1 MTRDGVAILGIFV
14 ADLAFRA
21 GRLPLI
27 GETIAGSGFAIGPG
41 GKGSNQAVAA
51 ARAGAGVTFI
61 SRIGRDTFGEIALTT
76 WKAEGI
82 RPCVT
87 QTPDTATG
95 AAFIYVHETNGDNA
109 IIVVPGAAGGL
120 CVADVDAAADAIRAA
135 CVFVTQLEQ
144 PADAARRGLEIA
156 RAAGVTTV
164 FNPAPAG
171 SFDHALFAL
180 SDYVVPNETEAEA
193 LTGIA
198 VADIDAARRAGDAL
212 IAKGA
217 GTALVT
223 LGERGALFHN
233 RDISIHI
240 PPFAAGPVV
249 ETTGAGDAFVG
260 GFAAALARGVEPIE
274 AARFGSAA
282 AGISVWRCAAS
293 TAMRKQS
300 RVSRLRRRSRPITWT
315 ARSARGWCGWRSA
328 TTRPAGKNMRGG
340 T

>member
-41 GKGSNQAVAA
+41 GQGSNQAGAA
-51 ARAGAGVTFI
+51 A
-61 SRIGRDTFGEIALTT
+61 
-76 WKAEGI
+76 
-82 RPCVT
+82 
-87 QTPDTATG
+87 
-95 AAFIYVHETNGDNA
+95 
-109 IIVVPGAAGGL
+109 PGA
-120 CVADVDAAADAIRAA
+120 
-135 CVFVTQLEQ
+135 
-144 PADAARRGLEIA
+144 
-156 RAAGVTTV
+156 
-164 FNPAPAG
+164 
-171 SFDHALFAL
+171 FDHALFAL

-260 GFAAALARGVEPIE
+260 CFAAALARGVEPIE
-274 AARFGSAA
+274 AARFGSAGAGNSVTRARA
-282 AGISVWRCAAS
+282 APH
-293 TAMRKQS
+293 
-300 RVSRLRRRSRPITWT
+300 LPRR
-315 ARSARGWCGWRSA
+315 
-328 TTRPAGKNMRGG
+328 AG
-340 T
+340 